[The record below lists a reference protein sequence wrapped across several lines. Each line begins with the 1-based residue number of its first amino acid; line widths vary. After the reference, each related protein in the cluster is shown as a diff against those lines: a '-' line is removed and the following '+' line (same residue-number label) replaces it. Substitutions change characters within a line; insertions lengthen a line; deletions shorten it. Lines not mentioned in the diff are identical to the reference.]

1 MFIFFHDFTYQIG
14 IHDHIREYSGFSEP
28 VIDFKKTVKPE
39 SPTLR
44 IEFVLLLIK
53 CSFSS
58 VFAFGQ

>member
-44 IEFVLLLIK
+44 ILF
-53 CSFSS
+53 CY
-58 VFAFGQ
+58 